1 MAKKRKS
8 DATRLDEVDRGMH
21 TAFCGAAN
29 SLSQLYSQA
38 VNHQRLSFHA
48 GERHAMEKLCS
59 WLLRQQENGIRVM
72 PGDILA
78 YVQNELDFGME
89 DTPSLPLLTQQL
101 SQTAMQSAP
110 LLTQQLSQTAM
121 QSAHTGI
128 PVSSNV
134 FGPTSA
140 GQGLRSSS
148 SDQPKNTVFSNAL
161 SSPVRR
167 SLQHYH
173 LSQGSQCASNNA
185 ARSNDYSGNQTRDL
199 NPPSS
204 NDTSMEMHADSP
216 GHDSPY

>member
-8 DATRLDEVDRGMH
+8 DATRLDEVDRGMY

-48 GERHAMEKLCS
+48 GERHAM
-59 WLLRQQENGIRVM
+59 
-72 PGDILA
+72 
-78 YVQNELDFGME
+78 NELDFGME
-89 DTPSLPLLTQQL
+89 ETPSLPLLNQQP
-101 SQTAMQSAP
+101 SQTAMLS
-110 LLTQQLSQTAM
+110 TQ
-121 QSAHTGI
+121 TGI
-128 PVSSNV
+128 PVSNV
-134 FGPTSA
+134 FGPSAA
-140 GQGLRSSS
+140 GQGLRSGN
-148 SDQPKNTVFSNAL
+148 SDQTKNTVFSNAL

-173 LSQGSQCASNNA
+173 LSQGGQYGNNA
-185 ARSNDYSGNQTRDL
+185 TRSNDCSGNQTRDP

>member
-8 DATRLDEVDRGMH
+8 DATRLDEVDRGMY

-48 GERHAMEKLCS
+48 GERHAMEKLYS

-89 DTPSLPLLTQQL
+89 ETPSLPLLNQQP
-101 SQTAMQSAP
+101 SQTAMLS
-110 LLTQQLSQTAM
+110 TQ
-121 QSAHTGI
+121 TGI
-128 PVSSNV
+128 PVSNV
-134 FGPTSA
+134 FGPSAA
-140 GQGLRSSS
+140 GQGLRSGN
-148 SDQPKNTVFSNAL
+148 SDQTKNTVFSNAL

-173 LSQGSQCASNNA
+173 LSQGGQYGNNA
-185 ARSNDYSGNQTRDL
+185 TRSNDCSGNQTRDP